1 MPSPEDH
8 VRTLQ
13 AQIRER
19 LDALRP
25 LAPDSEGYV
34 AAAAQVL
41 EATAELIE
49 YEQRL
54 PLLVDEPRHRLSVAV
69 VRWSGIA
76 TAAVAGVLALVTIP
90 GWISWWWLAL
100 LVPVMLAGLRMPWLP
115 VHPPG
120 GPHARQRVGAAVVGA
135 SSPVTVL
142 ATTELVPPWA
152 AVASA
157 VLVGAGLASL
167 VRDPVPVAAAGEP
180 AGPAGTSGDGGG
192 RAAGDGDD
200 DGGEGGGDGGGEGG
214 GDGGDEQRSDPDA
227 PTPPTGMVM
236 PP

>member
-1 MPSPEDH
+1 MFRAEVTMPSPEDH

-25 LAPDSEGYV
+25 LVPDSDGYV
-34 AAAAQVL
+34 NAAAKVL

-54 PLLVDEPRHRLSVAV
+54 PFLIDEPRHRLSVTV

-76 TAAVAGVLALVTIP
+76 TAAVAGLLALATIP

-100 LVPVMLAGLRMPWLP
+100 LLPVLLAGLRMLWLP
-115 VHPPG
+115 VHPAG
-120 GPHARQRVGAAVVGA
+120 GPHEQQRVGAAVVGA
-135 SSPVTVL
+135 SSPVTALVVTG
-142 ATTELVPPWA
+142 AVPPWA
-152 AVASA
+152 AAATVVMLA
-157 VLVGAGLASL
+157 AGLGYV
-167 VRDPVPVAAAGEP
+167 VRETVPPPSDDDEP
-180 AGPAGTSGDGGG
+180 AGPADT
-192 RAAGDGDD
+192 AG
-200 DGGEGGGDGGGEGG
+200 DGGEGGGDD
-214 GDGGDEQRSDPDA
+214 GDGDGRQDQRTDPDA
-227 PTPPTGMVM
+227 PTPPTGLVM

>member
-34 AAAAQVL
+34 TAAAQVL

-49 YEQRL
+49 YEERL
-54 PLLVDEPRHRLSVAV
+54 PLLIDEPRHRLSVAV

-76 TAAVAGVLALVTIP
+76 TAAVAGVLALATIP

-100 LVPVMLAGLRMPWLP
+100 LVPVLLAGLRMLWLP
-115 VHPPG
+115 VHRAG

-135 SSPVTVL
+135 SSPVTAL
-142 ATTELVPPWA
+142 ATTDLVPPWT
-152 AVASA
+152 AVAS
-157 VLVGAGLASL
+157 VVMVGAGLAYL
-167 VRDPVPVAAAGEP
+167 VREPVPVAAGGEP
-180 AGPAGTSGDGGG
+180 AGPAGTSGNGGG
-192 RAAGDGDD
+192 RGD
-200 DGGEGGGDGGGEGG
+200 GGDGG
-214 GDGGDEQRSDPDA
+214 DGRDEQRSDPDA
-227 PTPPTGMVM
+227 PTPPTGLVM

>member
-13 AQIRER
+13 AHIRER

-25 LAPDSEGYV
+25 LAPDSDGYV
-34 AAAAQVL
+34 RAAAKVL

-49 YEQRL
+49 YEGRL
-54 PLLVDEPRHRLSVAV
+54 PLLIDEPRHRLSVAV

-76 TAAVAGVLALVTIP
+76 TAAVAGLLALATVP

-100 LVPVMLAGLRMPWLP
+100 LLPVLLAGLRMLWLP

-120 GPHARQRVGAAVVGA
+120 GPHADQRIGAAVVAA

-142 ATTELVPPWA
+142 ATTGAVTPWA
-152 AVASA
+152 AAATV
-157 VLVGAGLASL
+157 VMVTAGLGYM
-167 VRDPVPVAAAGEP
+167 VRETVPPPAAGDDEP
-180 AGPAGTSGDGGG
+180 AGPAGTSGDGG
-192 RAAGDGDD
+192 
-200 DGGEGGGDGGGEGG
+200 EGGGDG
-214 GDGGDEQRSDPDA
+214 DQDQRSDPDA
-227 PTPPTGMVM
+227 PTPPTGLVM

>member
-19 LDALRP
+19 LDVLRP
-25 LAPDSEGYV
+25 LAPDSDGYV
-34 AAAAQVL
+34 KAAAQVL

-49 YEQRL
+49 YEERL
-54 PLLVDEPRHRLSVAV
+54 PLLIDEPRHRLSVAV

-76 TAAVAGVLALVTIP
+76 TAAVAGLLALATIP

-100 LVPVMLAGLRMPWLP
+100 LLPVLLAGLRMLWLP
-115 VHPPG
+115 VHPAG
-120 GPHARQRVGAAVVGA
+120 GRHADQRLGAAVVGA

-142 ATTELVPPWA
+142 ATTGAVTPWVAVVTVVMVVAGLGYVVRETVPPPA
-152 AVASA
+152 ADHA
-157 VLVGAGLASL
+157 
-167 VRDPVPVAAAGEP
+167 P
-180 AGPAGTSGDGGG
+180 AGPAGSSGGG
-192 RAAGDGDD
+192 
-200 DGGEGGGDGGGEGG
+200 GESGGDGRE
-214 GDGGDEQRSDPDA
+214 DQRSDPDA
-227 PTPPTGMVM
+227 PTPPTGLVM